1 MTPDEIWQ
9 LGSYTVPKLNLQD
22 GFSASFKVKISSE
35 TSLSADAFAV
45 NFGDPIPNKPR
56 KRNNYGGYEKGLTV
70 EFNTYSDKGF
80 RVFVDDQEI
89 PNNFVSDTTLADGQ
103 WRDVQVEWL
112 APGSLTLTVDGNKIF
127 ENLDT
132 ASFAPDQEDQISF
145 SAQTRGYLIRF
156 YSMM

>member
-1 MTPDEIWQ
+1 MSLNYIKNPDEIYQ
-9 LGSYTVPKLNLQD
+9 LGSYTVPKLSLQD

-45 NFGDPIPNKPR
+45 NFGDSTPIDPN

-70 EFNTYSDKGF
+70 EFNTYSAKGF

-112 APGSLTLTVDGNKIF
+112 APGSLTLSIDPELAQWAVT
-127 ENLDT
+127 T
-132 ASFAPDQEDQISF
+132 TPF
-145 SAQTRGYLIRF
+145 SSRTSAMKRL
-156 YSMM
+156 